1 MAKAASK
8 YYSLSRR
15 ASLPRMNAMTSANM
29 DSSTAAAIMG
39 LGHEAFILGV
49 VTAVFLLA
57 GLVKGVVGLG
67 LPTLSMGLLA
77 SVMPPAHAA
86 VILILPS
93 FLTNA
98 WQMWDGAALG
108 RLVRR
113 LWPLQLGVIAGTLW
127 APVSLVT
134 LNANVASAGLGV
146 ALMVYAVLGLA
157 AVSLSVPR
165 RGEGFS
171 SGVTGLLTGAITA
184 ATGVFVFPAVPYLQA
199 LSLKKDE
206 LVQALGLSF
215 TVSTVALFG
224 RLALEGSFS
233 AGAMPGGWGWLAAL
247 PAALL
252 GMAAG
257 QMLRGRLDE
266 KNFKR
271 LFFAGLLAI
280 GLYMVIGSAIRWFA
294 G

>member
-1 MAKAASK
+1 
-8 YYSLSRR
+8 
-15 ASLPRMNAMTSANM
+15 
-29 DSSTAAAIMG
+29 
-39 LGHEAFILGV
+39 
-49 VTAVFLLA
+49 
-57 GLVKGVVGLG
+57 
-67 LPTLSMGLLA
+67 MGLLA

-113 LWPLQLGVIAGTLW
+113 LWPLQLGVLAGTLW

-134 LNANVASAGLGV
+134 LNANVASAGLGA

-157 AVSLSVPR
+157 LSAVGAPPR
-165 RGEGFS
+165 RGVS
-171 SGVTGLLTGAITA
+171 SGATGLITGAITA

-233 AGAMPGGWGWLAAL
+233 AGAAARRLELAAAL

-266 KNFKR
+266 KDFKR
-271 LFFAGLLAI
+271 LFFMPATHRRLHARSRRDALNGNAGRGVVGPGGAPYQGGVATGSWRSSAAR
-280 GLYMVIGSAIRWFA
+280 GLVPARRY
-294 G
+294 

>member
-1 MAKAASK
+1 MAKAAER
-8 YYSLSRR
+8 YYSLSPQMR
-15 ASLPRMNAMTSANM
+15 LPKMGAMNAAHI
-29 DSSTAAAIMG
+29 DSNTAAALTG
-39 LGHEAFILGV
+39 PGHEVFILGV
-49 VTAVFLLA
+49 VVAVFLLA

-113 LWPLQLGVIAGTLW
+113 LWPLQLGVLAGTLW

-134 LNANVASAGLGV
+134 LNANVASAGLGA

-165 RGEGFS
+165 RGERFS
-171 SGVTGLLTGAITA
+171 SGATGLITGAITA

-199 LSLKKDE
+199 LHLKKDE

-233 AGAMPGGWGWLAAL
+233 ADAVPGGWGWLAAL

-266 KNFKR
+266 KAFKR
-271 LFFAGLLAI
+271 LFFTGLLAI
-280 GLYMVIGSAIRWFA
+280 GLYMVIGSAIRWLA

>member
-1 MAKAASK
+1 MPLRRIGPMNLHTATGAGQETLLMAIVA
-8 YYSLSRR
+8 
-15 ASLPRMNAMTSANM
+15 
-29 DSSTAAAIMG
+29 
-39 LGHEAFILGV
+39 
-49 VTAVFLLA
+49 AVFLLA

-77 SVMPPAHAA
+77 GVMPPAQAA

-108 RLVRR
+108 RLLRR
-113 LWPLQLGVIAGTLW
+113 LWPLQLGVVAGTLW
-127 APVSLVT
+127 APVSLAT
-134 LNANVASAGLGV
+134 LNANVASAGLGA
-146 ALMVYAVLGLA
+146 ALMVYALLGLL
-157 AVSLSVPR
+157 AVPLSAPHRSEAFV
-165 RGEGFS
+165 
-171 SGVTGLLTGAITA
+171 SGAIGLVTGAITA

-224 RLALEGSFS
+224 RLALEGAFS
-233 AGAMPGGWGWLAAL
+233 SAALPGGWSWLVAL

-252 GMAAG
+252 GMGAG
-257 QMLRGRLDE
+257 QLLRGRLNE
-266 KNFKR
+266 KTFKR
-271 LFFAGLLAI
+271 LFFVGLLAI
-280 GLYMVIGSAIRWFA
+280 GLYMVIGSAIRWLA

>member
-1 MAKAASK
+1 MAKAASA
-8 YYSLSRR
+8 YYRLSARVPLRR
-15 ASLPRMNAMTSANM
+15 IGGMNLHNIAGAGPETFLM
-29 DSSTAAAIMG
+29 
-39 LGHEAFILGV
+39 GV
-49 VTAVFLLA
+49 VVAVFLLA

-77 SVMPPAHAA
+77 GVMPPAQAA

-93 FLTNA
+93 LLTNA
-98 WQMWDGAALG
+98 WQMWDGVALS
-108 RLVRR
+108 RLLRR
-113 LWPLQLGVIAGTLW
+113 LWPLQLGVAAGTLW

-134 LNANVASAGLGV
+134 LNANVASAGLGA
-146 ALMVYAVLGLA
+146 ALMAYAVLGLA
-157 AVSLSVPR
+157 AVPLTVPR
-165 RGEGFS
+165 RGEGFL
-171 SGVTGLLTGAITA
+171 SGATGLLTGAITA
-184 ATGVFVFPAVPYLQA
+184 ATGVFVFPAVPYLQG
-199 LSLKKDE
+199 LSLRKDE

-233 AGAMPGGWGWLAAL
+233 ATALPGGWSWLAAL

-257 QMLRGRLDE
+257 QMLRGRLNE
-266 KNFKR
+266 KTFKR

-280 GLYMVIGSAIRWFA
+280 GLYMVIGSAIRWLA

>member
-1 MAKAASK
+1 MP
-8 YYSLSRR
+8 LRR
-15 ASLPRMNAMTSANM
+15 IGPMNLHTVTSA
-29 DSSTAAAIMG
+29 
-39 LGHEAFILGV
+39 GHETLLMAIV
-49 VTAVFLLA
+49 AAVFLLA

-77 SVMPPAHAA
+77 GVMPPAQAA

-98 WQMWDGAALG
+98 WQMWDGGALG
-108 RLVRR
+108 RLLRR
-113 LWPLQLGVIAGTLW
+113 LWPLQLGVAAGTLW

-134 LNANVASAGLGV
+134 LNATIASAGLGA
-146 ALMVYAVLGLA
+146 ALMAYAVLGLVA
-157 AVSLSVPR
+157 APMAVPR
-165 RGEGFS
+165 RGEAFS
-171 SGVTGLLTGAITA
+171 SSAAGLITGAITA
-184 ATGVFVFPAVPYLQA
+184 ATGVFAFPAVPYLQA

-215 TVSTVALFG
+215 TVSTVALFA
-224 RLALEGSFS
+224 RLVLEGSFS
-233 AGAMPGGWGWLAAL
+233 EAALPGGWSWLVAL

-252 GMAAG
+252 GMAVG
-257 QMLRGRLDE
+257 QMLRGRLNE

-280 GLYMVIGSAIRWFA
+280 GLYMVIGSAIRWLA